1 MEIAGRAALITGGAA
16 GIGLA
21 TARRLAE
28 EGMRVCVVDVDEDA
42 ARTAAEAV
50 GGVAIA
56 ADVSDP
62 DQVDAAFQRCVET
75 FGGLDL
81 AHLNAGVALAWSGDL
96 AELDLADYR
105 RWIGVNLDGVVF
117 TARAA
122 VRALRRGGPGA
133 PHKALIATASISGLE
148 PFYPD
153 PVYAAGKHA
162 VVGLL
167 RSMAPNL
174 AAEGISCQVI
184 CPGLTDTGMLPA
196 GAKGSLSRAGIP
208 VATPE
213 EIAEAVVLAAT
224 SPIATA
230 GACWVCHPAQPPFA
244 FEFNSAPGPH
254 RAVNVHR

>member
-1 MEIAGRAALITGGAA
+1 MDLVGKVALITGGGS

-28 EGMRVCVVDVDEDA
+28 EGMRVCVVDVDYDA
-42 ARTAAEAV
+42 ALAAAESAD
-50 GGVAIA
+50 GFAIA

-62 DQVDAAFQRCVET
+62 GQVDAAFLRCVET
-75 FGGLDL
+75 FGRLDL
-81 AHLNAGVALAWSGDL
+81 AHLNAGVALAWSGDMAKL
-96 AELDLADYR
+96 ELADYR
-105 RWIGVNLDGVVF
+105 RWIGVNFDGVVF

-122 VRALRRGGPGA
+122 VRALRQSGEA
-133 PHKALIATASISGLE
+133 TSKAIIATASISGLE

-153 PVYAAGKHA
+153 PIYAAGKHA
-162 VVGLL
+162 VVGLM

-174 AAEGISCQVI
+174 KAEGISCQVV
-184 CPGLTDTGMLPA
+184 CPGLTDTGMLPV
-196 GAKGSLSRAGIP
+196 GAKDSLDAAGVA

-213 EIAEAVVLAAT
+213 EIADAVVVAAR
-224 SPIATA
+224 SPLETA
-230 GACWVCHPAQPPFA
+230 GTCWVCHPGKPPFA

>member
-1 MEIAGRAALITGGAA
+1 MELKGKVALITGGAS

-28 EGMRVCVVDVDEDA
+28 EGMRVCVVDVDHDA
-42 ARTAAEAV
+42 ARAAAKAV
-50 GGVAIA
+50 DGLAVA

-62 DQVDAAFQRCVET
+62 DQVDAAFLQCVEK

-81 AHLNAGVALAWSGDL
+81 AHLNAGVSRAWSGDM
-96 AELDLADYR
+96 AELELADYR
-105 RWIGVNLDGVVF
+105 RWIGVNFDGVAF
-117 TARAA
+117 GARAA
-122 VRALRRGGPGA
+122 VRALRQGAPGT
-133 PHKALIATASISGLE
+133 PHKALIATSSISGLD

-153 PVYAAGKHA
+153 PIYAAGKHA
-162 VVGLL
+162 VVGLM

-196 GAKGSLSRAGIP
+196 AGKKALDKAGIP

-213 EIAEAVVLAAT
+213 EIADAVLLAAK
-224 SPIATA
+224 SPLETA
-230 GACWVCHPAQPPFA
+230 GTCWVCHPAQPPFP

-254 RAVNVHR
+254 SVVNVHR